1 MDNISEHL
9 DLTVFFDKL
18 PPPPPSPTN
27 CRLRHSFPSL
37 SFINTAYAVPVLIGH
52 SCDATKKMQKEG
64 KSLKLRDEFRYQK
77 TM

>member
-9 DLTVFFDKL
+9 DLTVFFDRLPL
-18 PPPPPSPTN
+18 PPPPTN
-27 CRLRHSFPSL
+27 CRLRHSIPSL
-37 SFINTAYAVPVLIGH
+37 PFINTAYAVAVLIGH

>member
-18 PPPPPSPTN
+18 PPPPSPTN
-27 CRLRHSFPSL
+27 CRLRRSFPSL

>member
-9 DLTVFFDKL
+9 DLTVFFL
-18 PPPPPSPTN
+18 IGCPPPSPTN
-27 CRLRHSFPSL
+27 CRLRRSFPSL

>member
-1 MDNISEHL
+1 MDNMSEHL
-9 DLTVFFDKL
+9 DLTVFFDRL
-18 PPPPPSPTN
+18 PPPPPTN

-37 SFINTAYAVPVLIGH
+37 PFINTAYAVPVLIGH
-52 SCDATKKMQKEG
+52 SCDVTKKMQKER